1 MSKTFFRRNTDV
13 FQGKMV
19 QRSVKRPA
27 VRVRW
32 ELEEYT
38 LDRPQTISN
47 VSLRYSANTVTERI
61 SPGSNAVCNGS
72 QSSI

>member
-1 MSKTFFRRNTDV
+1 
-13 FQGKMV
+13 MV

-38 LDRPQTISN
+38 LGFFQKIARMLN
-47 VSLRYSANTVTERI
+47 VY
-61 SPGSNAVCNGS
+61 
-72 QSSI
+72 